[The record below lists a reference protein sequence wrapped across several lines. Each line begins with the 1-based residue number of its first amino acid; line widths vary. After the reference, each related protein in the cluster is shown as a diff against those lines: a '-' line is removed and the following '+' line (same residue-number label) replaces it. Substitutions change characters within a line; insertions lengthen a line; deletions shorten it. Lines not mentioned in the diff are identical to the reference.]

1 MNPKDKLHELIQE
14 HYVLSQE
21 RNGAPR
27 IACDIKSKGFLI
39 LQNSK
44 ISLQGIVNKLT
55 LLLFRSI
62 CQVIRSQCICA
73 RWDLRVARKFKV
85 STTGSNHGYN
95 ICENLLNRE
104 FYVECSS
111 KVWVYDITYIHT
123 KDGFIYLTIVI
134 GLYGRKA
141 IGWNIGY
148 SLSPN
153 ETVITAL
160 KMAIKRRTL
169 KPGMIFHSD
178 HRVQYTC
185 NEFVNILRDHNI
197 VQSMSRKGNY
207 WDNAVAESFFK
218 TPKCE
223 LIYGNSLISPKQMSY

>member
-1 MNPKDKLHELIQE
+1 MDSNKGRYSVEMMAIALNISPSSYYNYRHELSVGKVNPKDKLHELIQE
-14 HYVLSQE
+14 HYFLSQE
-21 RNGAPR
+21 RNGALR

-39 LQNSK
+39 LQKSK

-111 KVWVYDITYIHT
+111 KVWVYDITYTHT
-123 KDGFIYLTIVI
+123 KDGFIYLTTVLDLYDRKVI
-134 GLYGRKA
+134 GWS
-141 IGWNIGY
+141 ISY

-153 ETVITAL
+153 ETVISTL
-160 KMAIKRRTL
+160 KMAIKRRTP
-169 KPGMIFHSD
+169 KPGMIFYSD
-178 HRVQYTC
+178 RGVQYAC
-185 NEFVNILRDHNI
+185 N
-197 VQSMSRKGNY
+197 
-207 WDNAVAESFFK
+207 
-218 TPKCE
+218 
-223 LIYGNSLISPKQMSY
+223 